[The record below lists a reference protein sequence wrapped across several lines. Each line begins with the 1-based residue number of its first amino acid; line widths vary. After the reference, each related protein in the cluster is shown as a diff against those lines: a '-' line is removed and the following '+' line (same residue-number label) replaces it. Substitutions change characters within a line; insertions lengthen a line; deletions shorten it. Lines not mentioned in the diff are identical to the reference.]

1 MVREFLNQLNTA
13 KSCGPD
19 EISRLL
25 KKCSKSLSIPLCTLF
40 NKQLDSGCFPKAWK
54 AANLVPVFKSDD
66 RDGWEL
72 QRNIIAVYHIKS
84 PWKMC
89 VLICFPF
96 FQSQI
101 YHLQDGFVSGRSCVT
116 SLFRSTHAFAKALD
130 ERKQVDTVFWIIVRY
145 LTLFH
150 LTFYWKSCLMWVW
163 EINCFPDLDHI

>member
-25 KKCSKSLSIPLCTLF
+25 KKCSKSLSIPPCTLF

-54 AANLVPVFKSDD
+54 AANFRRPTIEMVENYRGISLLCIISKVLEKCVF
-66 RDGWEL
+66 L
-72 QRNIIAVYHIKS
+72 YI
-84 PWKMC
+84 
-89 VLICFPF
+89 FPF
-96 FQSQI
+96 FQPQI

-145 LTLFH
+145 LTLFQ
-150 LTFYWKSCLMWVW
+150 LTFY
-163 EINCFPDLDHI
+163 